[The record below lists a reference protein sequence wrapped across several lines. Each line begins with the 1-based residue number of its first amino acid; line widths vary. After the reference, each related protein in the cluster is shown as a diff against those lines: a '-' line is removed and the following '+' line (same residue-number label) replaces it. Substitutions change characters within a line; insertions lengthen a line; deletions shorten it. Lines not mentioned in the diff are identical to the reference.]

1 MWFLFYKGKMVHE
14 NYLLSSF
21 IFGALFSSA
30 RIGYSIA
37 SRSIQAI
44 GYARNEDYGRLA
56 LLSCE
61 LIEIQRIKNLNQR
74 ASRECSCPEII
85 NEKRAQRLEDEWLA
99 RESVKTS

>member
-1 MWFLFYKGKMVHE
+1 MKKRNHMEEEWFLMATRCITFI
-14 NYLLSSF
+14 SDSF

-61 LIEIQRIKNLNQR
+61 LIEIQRIKNLISNL
-74 ASRECSCPEII
+74 S
-85 NEKRAQRLEDEWLA
+85 
-99 RESVKTS
+99 